1 MAPKLRVMNHLDEVQ
16 RELQHL
22 KGKADILNVSLFVQD
37 IQEELLPT
45 NFRLLILEVFDGNSN
60 SVEHTLAFRAQ
71 MLLYSML
78 DALMYRTF
86 PMTLREST

>member
-1 MAPKLRVMNHLDEVQ
+1 MNRLDEVQ
-16 RELQHL
+16 RKLQHL

-45 NFRLLILEVFDGNSN
+45 NFRLLILEVFDGNSD
-60 SVEHTLAFRAQ
+60 SVEHTLAFRVQ

-78 DALMYRTF
+78 DALVYRAF
-86 PMTLREST
+86 PMTLRGST